1 MLTFNMAAPQLCLLC
16 LLCLSWFECTVDN
29 YVKIYCIGA
38 KIKCYTFPLQVTDV
52 KRSADDITV
61 DLG

>member
-1 MLTFNMAAPQLCLLC
+1 MLTFNMAAAELC
-16 LLCLSWFECTVDN
+16 LLCLSLFECTVDN
-29 YVKIYCIGA
+29 YLKIYCIGA
-38 KIKCYTFPLQVTDV
+38 KIKFYTFILQVTDV